1 MFSRAVRIIVLSSLI
16 FVLGANLVFFTI
28 TQNGVTGNDWVLI
41 GTSVTRPG
49 EFKFRGFKYFM
60 DYVSTFPGLTNSLN
74 WINQALNLL
83 SGQGTITSVGP
94 VDAMIGVFYLLIS
107 PVTLIVTFILDI
119 VNNAVWVF
127 GFFLP
132 NWI

>member
-60 DYVSTFPGLTNSLN
+60 DYVSTFPGLTNSTDF
-74 WINQALNLL
+74 INKSLNLL
-83 SGQGTITSVGP
+83 SGQGNITNKHPIITS
-94 VDAMIGVFYLLIS
+94 S
-107 PVTLIVTFILDI
+107 TILS
-119 VNNAVWVF
+119 NSKEN
-127 GFFLP
+127 
-132 NWI
+132 